1 MSVGVAVLAH
11 RHRLMH
17 MLVVAVVV
25 AVRVFVIER
34 FVLVFMKAPP
44 RSAGRS
50 VKKEG
55 AMARCTDQ

>member
-1 MSVGVAVLAH
+1 MLAH